1 MHTAAP
7 VQIPTRP
14 DPNTWG
20 ACVQHGHGMQQV
32 QLVPG
37 NSVHNNASRHV
48 CISPGARGH
57 KAQKRLLCSVGKRSW
72 HPHAAAWLGQCGADG
87 THAACSGA
95 VMAAQANEA
104 PALAVT
110 RLSVHIWAVSAWTAA
125 DCHSSQ
131 PLLGA
136 LDCPEGVCRT
146 ALSAG
151 WVALPANRLGRVCSL
166 TLLARRFSSETHW
179 VQSGQTNWVQ
189 SGRALGAPTARQSA
203 SLRPCLSKHA
213 RTS

>member
-1 MHTAAP
+1 MRAA
-7 VQIPTRP
+7 R
-14 DPNTWG
+14 TW
-20 ACVQHGHGMQQV
+20 HGSTSLCLATTWH
-32 QLVPG
+32 
-37 NSVHNNASRHV
+37 NSASRHV
-48 CISPGARGH
+48 CTSPGARGH
-57 KAQKRLLCSVGKRSW
+57 KAQERLLHPGCFVLQATAAG

-136 LDCPEGVCRT
+136 PDCPEGVCMT
-146 ALSAG
+146 ALSTG
-151 WVALPANRLGRVCSL
+151 WTTLPANRLGRVCSL
-166 TLLARRFSSETHW
+166 TLLAGRFSSETHG
-179 VQSGQTNWVQ
+179 VQSGQTNWLQ
-189 SGRALGAPTARQSA
+189 SGRALGAPTGRQSA
-203 SLRPCLSKHA
+203 PPLALLVDACPHQLSSSLPCCGA
-213 RTS
+213 